1 MSAPEPKVIL
11 MSERTDE
18 QLMSQFQQGD
28 ESAYSLLVRRYKDE
42 LTNFALR
49 FLGDWDEA
57 EDVVQETFVRVF
69 RKKHAYRGVA
79 KFSTWVYTIASN
91 LAKSRL
97 RRIAI
102 RRFVRLGG
110 RGEEG
115 PEFDL
120 PDDDA
125 NTDGAA
131 DQAMREQRIQ
141 EALGRLPAKFR
152 QVVVL
157 RDIQDLSYDEIVGI
171 TGEAMGTV
179 KSRINR
185 GRALMRDML
194 RDLIRD

>member
-131 DQAMREQRIQ
+131 EQAMHEQRIQ

-194 RDLIRD
+194 QDLIRD